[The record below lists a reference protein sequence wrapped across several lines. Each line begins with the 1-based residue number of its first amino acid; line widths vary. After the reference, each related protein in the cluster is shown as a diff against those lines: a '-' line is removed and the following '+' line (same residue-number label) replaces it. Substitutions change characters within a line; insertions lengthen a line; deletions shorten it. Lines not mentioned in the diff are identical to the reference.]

1 MKARIYCDLDGVL
14 VDWVRGAFALHNKS
28 LPITEVR
35 WHVPV
40 QMGFASELGRDFWG
54 PMENPDFWANLQ
66 PLADGMELY
75 RRIVERYGNE
85 SLNILSS
92 ARCRGSAD
100 GKIDWLR
107 KHMPTHVDCAVFAH
121 KKERVAS
128 AHTLLIDDYDK
139 NITRFIEAG
148 GVAVTIPRPWN
159 MDRTSCHEDGSFD
172 VDEVWGRVQRAVEMI
187 EGV

>member
-1 MKARIYCDLDGVL
+1 MKARIYYDMDGVL
-14 VDWVRGAFALHNKS
+14 VDWVRGGFALHGKS
-28 LPITEVR
+28 LPMADVR

-40 QMGFASELGRDFWG
+40 QMGFASELDPAFWG

-75 RRIVERYGNE
+75 RRIVGRYGNE

-107 KHMPTHVDCAVFAH
+107 KHMPAHVDCAVFAH
-121 KKERVAS
+121 KKERVA
-128 AHTLLIDDYDK
+128 ATHTLLIDDYSK
-139 NITRFIEAG
+139 NTERFLAAG
-148 GVAVTIPRPWN
+148 GKAVLIPRPWN
-159 MDRTSCHEDGSFD
+159 DRRGECDSDGSFD
-172 VDEVWGRVQRAVEMI
+172 VDYVFAEVVSKVSLI